1 MASQADNINL
11 EAKPSLCD
19 GLEGKYSV
27 GLHVAAIIIVLVV
40 SLLGTVMPIITKYI
54 RVLRENPF
62 IFVIAKTAATG
73 VLLSVST
80 IHLIGD
86 AIEAL
91 NEPCVPQSL
100 LEFYG
105 PYGFFLAVL
114 AALMM
119 HAVDFKLGDI
129 AQAWLKKQQGALPPE
144 GGAESAAQGD
154 HEGLSKSNVPCGADG
169 EHGHN
174 AVEPLVEGGHSHG
187 GAAPPPT
194 MGQLR
199 RIIAAV
205 SMEFGVTLHSIFVG
219 LDMGLTTDA
228 SLKPLLVALVF
239 HQLFEG
245 MALGSRLVDAKFSF
259 VLDMIL
265 ATVFS
270 VSAPLGMSIST
281 AAVSI
286 RKDAM
291 AGGWF
296 ALMLGSLSSFCGGI
310 LLYLAFSL
318 LFSDFTI
325 EIKAHCS
332 DGMPR
337 RKAKKIAMFV
347 SLWSGMLTMAL
358 IGKWL

>member
-1 MASQADNINL
+1 MSSQSGEVDVPK
-11 EAKPSLCD
+11 ERSLCD
-19 GLEGKYSV
+19 GLEGEYSM
-27 GLHVAAIIIVLVV
+27 GLHVAAIFIV
-40 SLLGTVMPIITKYI
+40 SASSFLGTVTPLITKYI
-54 RVLRENPF
+54 PFLRSNPF
-62 IFVIAKTAATG
+62 VFVIFKTAATG

-80 IHLIGD
+80 IHLIAP
-86 AIEAL
+86 AIEAID
-91 NEPCVPQSL
+91 EPCVPKGL
-100 LEFYG
+100 HDFYE
-105 PYGFFLAVL
+105 PYGFFLVAL

-119 HAVDFKLGDI
+119 HAVDFKMNDI
-129 AQAWLKKQQGALPPE
+129 ALKWMKKDQKSLAPE
-144 GGAESAAQGD
+144 GGEEDPPQRSYGTLTKDEVQNRDAEEDSP
-154 HEGLSKSNVPCGADG
+154 EC
-169 EHGHN
+169 
-174 AVEPLVEGGHSHG
+174 GHSHG
-187 GAAPPPT
+187 GVLPPPS

-245 MALGSRLVDAKFSF
+245 MALGSRLVDARFSI
-259 VLDMIL
+259 VLDIIFSI
-265 ATVFS
+265 VFS

-281 AAVSI
+281 IAVSI

-291 AGGWF
+291 AGGGF

-310 LLYLAFSL
+310 LLYLAFNQ
-318 LFSDFTI
+318 LFSDFMI

-332 DGMPR
+332 DGMPMR
-337 RKAKKIAMFV
+337 TTKKVVMFV
-347 SLWSGMLTMAL
+347 SLWSGMLTMAI